1 MTPRS
6 RTGAFCVRT
15 AVSSC
20 LCFCACPCPSIA
32 SPFPVPHGPSVFYQD
47 HAPLGAPEPGGGS
60 GSLHD
65 HRICPPVLGGSL
77 PEEVSSH
84 LVLMPLQMP
93 PPHVL
98 LPIHLGLRP
107 LGTQRML
114 HVLCPYCTD
123 THAPVAEGQDT
134 SPPVSSQAPGA
145 AAPTVLGSIPGTSSS
160 ILLTTTATRVP
171 QDS

>member
-47 HAPLGAPEPGGGS
+47 HTPLGAQEPGGGS

-93 PPHVL
+93 PPPRAPPH
-98 LPIHLGLRP
+98 PPRAATLGDSEDAPRP
-107 LGTQRML
+107 LSLLHRHPCTCCRGTGHFPSCLFPGSRGCSSDSPGL
-114 HVLCPYCTD
+114 HPRD
-123 THAPVAEGQDT
+123 
-134 SPPVSSQAPGA
+134 
-145 AAPTVLGSIPGTSSS
+145 
-160 ILLTTTATRVP
+160 
-171 QDS
+171 